1 MENDIV
7 THPCGQAV
15 TQEDLDFLAFAKA
28 HRPCWFRQFEELQ
41 KRDAKKAEKAQA
53 AS

>member
-7 THPCGQAV
+7 THQHSEAV

-28 HRPCWFRQFEELQ
+28 HRQSWFRQFEQLQ
-41 KRDAKKAEKAQA
+41 KRDAKKAERAQA